1 MKAPDR
7 TLIPTARGDVCCAHV
22 EGAAAY
28 RVGYPPTS
36 WEWTPWEFATD
47 GRFTGRWD
55 DPAGVWRTLYVGATR
70 LSCYLE
76 VLAYARKSEELSAA
90 LDEIVDND
98 DEDEFPTIAPGR
110 VPRSWMSARVTGSGS
125 ITGWFVVPG
134 DAESV
139 ATLRSTFRPHAIRHG
154 LVDLDTAAIR
164 DGRPR
169 DLTQAISQWINS
181 LTDPDGEP
189 VAGIQFESRH
199 GDGLVL
205 WALYERPGDGPV
217 SKNVMVLDYGSV
229 EEHDSDLVEA
239 MRLHNLVW
247 DDD

>member
-1 MKAPDR
+1 MSEH
-7 TLIPTARGDVCCAHV
+7 THELTPTPRGPVCCVHV
-22 EGAAAY
+22 HGAAAY

-76 VLAYARKSEELSAA
+76 VLAYARKSDELSTA

-98 DEDEFPTIAPGR
+98 GDDEWPTIAPGR
-110 VPRSWMSARVTGSGS
+110 VPRSWMAARITGSGVIS
-125 ITGWFVVPG
+125 GWFVVPG
-134 DAESV
+134 DAETM
-139 ATLRSTFRPHAIRHG
+139 ATLRIGFRALAIRLG
-154 LVDLDTAAIR
+154 LADLDTAAIR

-169 DLTQAISQWINS
+169 VLTQAISQWINT
-181 LTDPDGEP
+181 LTGPDGEP
-189 VAGIQFESRH
+189 VAGVQFDSRH

-205 WALYERPGDGPV
+205 WALYERPGDRRVSSRVTPLEYGPV
-217 SKNVMVLDYGSV
+217 RENDP
-229 EEHDSDLVEA
+229 DLIEA

-247 DDD
+247 ED